1 VAVEI
6 TRPGSVGSAEA
17 FLHLKERVGS
27 EALRVCLD
35 AANFTPDRTPL
46 ERTVRMLAGD
56 VVIAHGKDVRFDEKG
71 EAVDYGPTGSGTL
84 DYPTYIR
91 CLQEYAPMPYFVL
104 EYYRSR
110 QDLLRARDIVQAN
123 EQCRNYDPFNH
134 REKCLLGGQWRSSR
148 NCNRCRLFA
157 IGGVLGSEFCS

>member
-1 VAVEI
+1 MCGGR
-6 TRPGSVGSAEA
+6 TRGGLCVGSAEA

-56 VVIAHGKDVRFDEKG
+56 VAIAHGKDVRFDEKG

-91 CLQEYAPMPYFVL
+91 CLQEYAPVPYFVL

-123 EQCRNYDPFNH
+123 
-134 REKCLLGGQWRSSR
+134 L
-148 NCNRCRLFA
+148 
-157 IGGVLGSEFCS
+157 

>member
-1 VAVEI
+1 M
-6 TRPGSVGSAEA
+6 
-17 FLHLKERVGS
+17 HLKERVGS

-56 VVIAHGKDVRFDEKG
+56 VAIAQGKDVRFDEKG
-71 EAVDYGPTGSGTL
+71 EAVDDGPTGSGTL

-91 CLQEYAPMPYFVL
+91 CLQVYAPVPYFVL
-104 EYYRSR
+104 ENYRSR

-123 EQCRNYDPFNH
+123 
-134 REKCLLGGQWRSSR
+134 L
-148 NCNRCRLFA
+148 
-157 IGGVLGSEFCS
+157 